1 MNTFIENQELEI
13 KDIEK
18 GSTHTI
24 EDILFETNSSTI
36 DPSSKLVLEAFA
48 SWLNYNGDIE
58 IEIQGHTDDV
68 GGEDDNL
75 ALSKDRAF
83 SVMEYLIELK
93 VSASRLSFKGYGE
106 SQPKFEN
113 NSELNRS
120 KNRRTD
126 FLIL

>member
-1 MNTFIENQELEI
+1 M
-13 KDIEK
+13 
-18 GSTHTI
+18 
-24 EDILFETNSSTI
+24 
-36 DPSSKLVLEAFA
+36 VLEAFA
-48 SWLNYNGDIE
+48 SWLNYNGDIK

-106 SQPKFEN
+106 SQSKFEN